1 MKIGRFVSMK
11 SIPFLMVALAGLT
24 LWAAAS
30 ARAVPDMRAVQLD
43 LARQMETVPFVKAF
57 ARKVAD
63 AGYNTLVLYLEG
75 RVRTPSFS
83 LGEDESYSQ
92 DEMREIV
99 AYASGC
105 GVEVVPVVSVLGH
118 AEHFFRN
125 PGLEAFAEERG
136 GLCRWPVTKKQTF
149 CLNQPEARRFL
160 EKYVSEVAAVFPGG
174 NLHLGLDESFQFGF
188 CDTCRKHREDIGFGP
203 LFTEYVRWADGLCR
217 KLGKRMWMWD
227 DMYEFFPEELG
238 NVPRD
243 IVMCHWIY
251 DNDVTEWGH
260 RGHFLNRIR
269 IDWLSEY
276 EKLGIAAIPVG
287 AACVDN
293 QKTLG
298 NYAKRHRTLGTYVS
312 QWELSDSFYGAPIT
326 VLIGIDRAF
335 PSLNTVER
343 KAVETLASTWA
354 YSRSNG
360 GVSLSRS
367 RRKGRISADVT
378 LNESEPA
385 AVRLALAVLKDAK
398 SHPGAGE
405 VPADPLSEEALL
417 DDLVTH
423 FGQILFKYELDDIS
437 VALATPRRTAVESR
451 AAKERV
457 CALIPEMRRV
467 LARKES
473 QERLW
478 RPNMRPNGLTAPM
491 KDNLDYAEKLLSVP
505 DMASDEDWIL
515 GLSLSMPDYHGLPQ
529 WKISGLFPDGWREIA
544 KGCWKPARGNW
555 ANFER
560 KLAFKSAEAPTALR
574 VEHSGYGDGMLLF
587 ASVWNRN
594 RRFVP
599 EKVIGMS
606 GEVVDP
612 SNVLKDDWRPV
623 RFGIQ
628 DRARV
633 FVNPALSEAL
643 STLEFSLR
651 ETGERH

>member
-1 MKIGRFVSMK
+1 
-11 SIPFLMVALAGLT
+11 
-24 LWAAAS
+24 
-30 ARAVPDMRAVQLD
+30 MR
-43 LARQMETVPFVKAF
+43 P
-57 ARKVAD
+57 
-63 AGYNTLVLYLEG
+63 
-75 RVRTPSFS
+75 
-83 LGEDESYSQ
+83 
-92 DEMREIV
+92 
-99 AYASGC
+99 
-105 GVEVVPVVSVLGH
+105 
-118 AEHFFRN
+118 
-125 PGLEAFAEERG
+125 
-136 GLCRWPVTKKQTF
+136 
-149 CLNQPEARRFL
+149 
-160 EKYVSEVAAVFPGG
+160 
-174 NLHLGLDESFQFGF
+174 
-188 CDTCRKHREDIGFGP
+188 
-203 LFTEYVRWADGLCR
+203 
-217 KLGKRMWMWD
+217 
-227 DMYEFFPEELG
+227 
-238 NVPRD
+238 
-243 IVMCHWIY
+243 
-251 DNDVTEWGH
+251 
-260 RGHFLNRIR
+260 
-269 IDWLSEY
+269 
-276 EKLGIAAIPVG
+276 
-287 AACVDN
+287 
-293 QKTLG
+293 
-298 NYAKRHRTLGTYVS
+298 
-312 QWELSDSFYGAPIT
+312 
-326 VLIGIDRAF
+326 
-335 PSLNTVER
+335 
-343 KAVETLASTWA
+343 
-354 YSRSNG
+354 
-360 GVSLSRS
+360 
-367 RRKGRISADVT
+367 
-378 LNESEPA
+378 
-385 AVRLALAVLKDAK
+385 
-398 SHPGAGE
+398 
-405 VPADPLSEEALL
+405 
-417 DDLVTH
+417 
-423 FGQILFKYELDDIS
+423 
-437 VALATPRRTAVESR
+437 
-451 AAKERV
+451 
-457 CALIPEMRRV
+457 LIPEMRRV